1 MVLTT
6 CCVILAFWVSGVW
19 FLSLFWLWLR
29 TGCVSICVV
38 EFVSNGKKPKK
49 EKKKGKSVGVLL
61 FSRFWGFCF

>member
-6 CCVILAFWVSGVW
+6 CCVILAFWVSGIW

-38 EFVSNGKKPKK
+38 EFVSHGKKPKK
-49 EKKKGKSVGVLL
+49 EKK
-61 FSRFWGFCF
+61 R